1 MRPTKRL
8 CLGSGQYPLGPGW
21 VNIDEDPTTP
31 ADWHVHVPPIELPD
45 ETVSEI
51 YAGHLLEHLHP
62 VEADELLRECLR
74 VLVPGG
80 RLGVVVPDTRAVLE
94 HYLRRTGE
102 RVELPQ
108 GVFWEL
114 DDLDAVCAVFLY
126 STFQESPHRW
136 SYDELTLPRALTRA
150 GFQVGAPIDR
160 WGDPRRSSANWWSL
174 GFDAFKPGMPVGGD
188 AA

>member
-1 MRPTKRL
+1 MRPTKKL
-8 CLGSGQYPLGPGW
+8 NLGAGEYPLTGFIS
-21 VNIDEDPTTP
+21 VDEDPTTP
-31 ADWHVHVPPIELPD
+31 ADWHVHVPPIGLPD
-45 ETVSEI
+45 ETVGEI
-51 YAGHLLEHLHP
+51 YCGHLLEHLHP

-102 RVELPQ
+102 RVEVPQ

-114 DDLDAVCAVFLY
+114 DDLDAVNAVFLY

-136 SYDELTLPRALTRA
+136 SYDELTLPRALVRA
-150 GFQVGAPIDR
+150 GFEVGQPIDR
-160 WGDPRRSSANWWSL
+160 WSDPRRSSSNWWSL
-174 GFDAFKPGMPVGGD
+174 GWDCFKPGMPVGGD